1 MNRVFLSSFS
11 FLTDTLTFSL
21 VGDTSGGPPTSYTW
35 TRYGVEVTD
44 GGPFS
49 ISLSLNESNPRRFMD
64 SLYVSTL
71 TVTGRYP
78 GVYGYSVTN
87 RASTALHIFGS
98 RLLIDHFTIEG
109 MHVLCNGL
117 WCLRIEASP
126 TVFTQ

>member
-35 TRYGVEVTD
+35 TRNGVEITD

-49 ISLSLNESNPRRFMD
+49 ISLSLKESSRRFLD

-78 GVYGYSVTN
+78 GVYGYNVTN

-98 RLLIDHFTIEG
+98 GLLIDPFTIEG
-109 MHVLCNGL
+109 MYVLCNGFMVP
-117 WCLRIEASP
+117 AH
-126 TVFTQ
+126 